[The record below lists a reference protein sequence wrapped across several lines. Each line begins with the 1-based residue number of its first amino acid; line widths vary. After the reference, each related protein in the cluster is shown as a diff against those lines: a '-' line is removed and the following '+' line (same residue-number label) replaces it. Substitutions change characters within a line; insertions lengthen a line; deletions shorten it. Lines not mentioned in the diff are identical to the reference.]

1 MVEES
6 AMHGGALERDGRV
19 SEMRTLRVL
28 LLGIVTWIWLCL
40 FFINVYGESP
50 RPFSQRGGGKQSRK
64 RCLSL

>member
-28 LLGIVTWIWLCL
+28 LLGIVDMVVFVFHQRIWR
-40 FFINVYGESP
+40 ITSAI
-50 RPFSQRGGGKQSRK
+50 QSM
-64 RCLSL
+64 

>member
-28 LLGIVTWIWLCL
+28 LLGIVTWICRLLVRVMTVVCFTL
-40 FFINVYGESP
+40 VS
-50 RPFSQRGGGKQSRK
+50 RGF
-64 RCLSL
+64 

>member
-40 FFINVYGESP
+40 FFINVYGGLLERSM
-50 RPFSQRGGGKQSRK
+50 F
-64 RCLSL
+64 

>member
-28 LLGIVTWIWLCL
+28 LLRGYGCVCFSSTYMENHLGHSVYVAEGNNRGKGAYLC
-40 FFINVYGESP
+40 N
-50 RPFSQRGGGKQSRK
+50 
-64 RCLSL
+64 